1 MSTGHGTWI
10 FGHRRFQ
17 GVLGTFRGQKVYF
30 RRFFG
35 KKWQFRQF
43 SNCHHGLKFRPFN
56 NPISRAM
63 GMELEFLRAGRFR
76 GSLTHWGV
84 KKSKKVQFLMIFWI
98 FLGPYL
104 RAFGSICIKE
114 LLYIF
119 LPTSTFFIWAKKRD
133 FNTPLP
139 VVSLCEAQI

>member
-1 MSTGHGTWI
+1 MDLEFLGTGG
-10 FGHRRFQ
+10 FG

-35 KKWQFRQF
+35 KKWQFCQF

-63 GMELEFLRAGRFR
+63 GMELEFLRAGRFG
-76 GSLTHWGV
+76 GSLTHLGV

-98 FLGPYL
+98 FLSPYL
-104 RAFGSICIKE
+104 RAFGNIYIKE
-114 LLYIF
+114 LLNIY

-133 FNTPLP
+133 FNTPPP
-139 VVSLCEAQI
+139 VVSLCSKVV